1 MLNDDWM
8 DLNFQQNFNDRMQTI
23 RVIDGS
29 RLKIGKNG
37 LVKKFTMLNNAINY
51 YQMNIFYNSYKLKC
65 KEKFLKN

>member
-51 YQMNIFYNSYKLKC
+51 YQMNIFYNCYKLKC